1 MPEQPDP
8 TRPRAVAGRYR
19 IQGVIGRGGRATV
32 YEAQDPL
39 LGRKVALKVFTA
51 SATDPDDVRLQEAE
65 ARLVASLDHF
75 ALTTLFDA
83 GIDASDP
90 DRPRIYLVMERVR
103 GTDLRHRLREGPLT
117 AAQVMNLGSDL
128 AQGLEAV
135 HEAGFL
141 HRDVKPANVL
151 LADRGPSSR
160 IRGKLTDFGIASII
174 GVPDDSE
181 LTTGTA
187 AYLSP
192 EQVEGREATPASDVY
207 SLGLVLVE
215 ALTARTAFPG
225 DVEESA
231 LARLGADPD
240 IPDEVPVPLA
250 AVLRAMTASDP
261 EHRPTPTEAA
271 VALQDAFVAGLVR
284 GHRVDPDVLAVAE
297 PERLAAVRR
306 YSVLD
311 VPADDAIDRVA
322 RLTRHALRVPVALV
336 AVVDAERE
344 WFASRIG
351 VGVEQV
357 DRGASFGATSVAS
370 GGPWSIEDVHDDPRA
385 EGHPLLAADPGLR
398 AYASAPLVT
407 HDGLTIGV
415 LSVLDREARA
425 FTEQELAD
433 LADLATMLMRDLDLR
448 LLGRATLFDR

>member
-1 MPEQPDP
+1 MSDQSDP
-8 TRPRAVAGRYR
+8 PRPRAVAGRYR
-19 IQGVIGRGGRATV
+19 LGQVIGRGGRATV

-39 LGRKVALKVFTA
+39 LGRRVALKVFTA

-83 GIDASDP
+83 GIDMSDP
-90 DRPRIYLVMERVR
+90 DRPRIYLVMERVP
-103 GTDLRHRLREGPLT
+103 GTDLRRRLREGVLT
-117 AAQVMNLGSDL
+117 ASQVMNLGSDL

-181 LTTGTA
+181 FTNGTA

-192 EQVEGREATPASDVY
+192 EQVEGHDATPASDVY
-207 SLGLVLVE
+207 ALGLVLIE

-231 LARLGADPD
+231 FARLSRDPE
-240 IPDEVPVPLA
+240 IPEEVPGPLA
-250 AVLRAMTASDP
+250 AVLRAMSARDP
-261 EHRPTPTEAA
+261 AVRPTPAEAA
-271 VALQDAFVAGLVR
+271 VALQDAFLSGLVR
-284 GHRVDPDVLAVAE
+284 GHRVDPDVLADAE

-311 VPADDAIDRVA
+311 SRADDALDRVA
-322 RLTRHALRVPVALV
+322 RLAAAALDLPVATV

-344 WFASRIG
+344 WSVAR
-351 VGVEQV
+351 VGTDVEHV
-357 DRGASFGATSVAS
+357 ERGASFGATSVAS
-370 GGPWSIEDVHDDPRA
+370 GEPWSVPDVHDDPRA
-385 EGHPLLAADPGLR
+385 EGHPVLAADPALR
-398 AYASAPLVT
+398 AYASAPLIT
-407 HDGLTIGV
+407 YDGHTIGV
-415 LSVLDREARA
+415 LSVLGHEARA
-425 FTEQELAD
+425 FTERELGVLAD
-433 LADLATMLMRDLDLR
+433 LAAMLMRDLDLR
-448 LLGRATLFDR
+448 LLGRTTLFDR